1 MRGAVEI
8 SQKSNLG
15 DAVPNTGVAG
25 GPGVCVC
32 VWGGGSHRPTPHSA
46 EHPPSQLACI
56 RQGVIQD
63 RKAQPTR
70 RWSNCIWDMQYCDTG
85 CRIWMGLPAVGSW

>member
-25 GPGVCVC
+25 GPGVCV
-32 VWGGGSHRPTPHSA
+32 GGG
-46 EHPPSQLACI
+46 
-56 RQGVIQD
+56 G
-63 RKAQPTR
+63 
-70 RWSNCIWDMQYCDTG
+70 
-85 CRIWMGLPAVGSW
+85 VGSW